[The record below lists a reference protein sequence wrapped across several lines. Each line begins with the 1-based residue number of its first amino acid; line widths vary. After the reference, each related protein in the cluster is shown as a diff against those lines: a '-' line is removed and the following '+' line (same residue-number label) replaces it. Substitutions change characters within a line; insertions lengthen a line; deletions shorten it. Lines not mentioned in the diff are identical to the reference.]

1 MNVQMDLSAPASVER
16 RLCILEGANR
26 GTRGRGDSGRGIA
39 AYVHYI
45 RFVVAR
51 LASSKLSADRE
62 RNGGDSHHRLHC
74 I

>member
-1 MNVQMDLSAPASVER
+1 MNVQMDLSAPASVKR
-16 RLCILEGANR
+16 RLRLLEGTNR
-26 GTRGRGDSGRGIA
+26 GAHSRCNAGCGIA
-39 AYVHYI
+39 TYVHHI

-51 LASSKLSADRE
+51 LASSKLSADCE